1 MRPLAPEGGVV
12 RCKLLLIMSRVL
24 LLCLLLALPA
34 GGESWTL
41 LVEPTEVRQGGLV
54 FLELESPTTLGR
66 PTCQWLGRTYRL
78 YRVPGG
84 YRTLLP
90 VDRLQK
96 TGPAELVLRVKGS
109 HAPLARRRLSIVEL
123 DTRPSPES
131 SGSGFHM
138 LSSSGNA
145 GTIRLKPDR
154 MALQKDPRVKEQS
167 KRIRQLLRTKSAVQL
182 WKGNFQ
188 PPSSKPG
195 RGFGR
200 QRRYIE
206 AQGSRRSG
214 SGFRGYHRGLDF
226 SLKPGTPVY
235 AANAGKVLCAEPF
248 VVPGNSV
255 LLDHGHGVITAYFHM
270 KEIQVKP
277 GDRIARGQV
286 IGTVGNTGRSTGPH
300 LHWAVYA
307 QGQAVNPVAITRLP
321 KRFWS
326 TPP

>member
-1 MRPLAPEGGVV
+1 MRPLASEGGIAG
-12 RCKLLLIMSRVL
+12 CKLLLIMFRVPLLCL

-34 GGESWTL
+34 RGESWTL

-54 FLELESPTTLGR
+54 FLYLESPTTFGH
-66 PTCQWLGRTYRL
+66 PACQWLGRTYRL

-96 TGPAELVLRVKGS
+96 TGPAELLVRVKGS
-109 HAPLARRRLSIVEL
+109 QGPLARRRLSIVEL
-123 DTRPSPES
+123 DTGPVQ
-131 SGSGFHM
+131 
-138 LSSSGNA
+138 
-145 GTIRLKPDR
+145 TIRLKPDR

-206 AQGSRRSG
+206 AQSSRRRG
-214 SGFRGYHRGLDF
+214 SSFRGYHRGLDF
-226 SLKPGTPVY
+226 SLQPGTPVY
-235 AANAGKVLCAEPF
+235 AANAGKVLAAEPF

-270 KEIQVKP
+270 KEIRVKP

-286 IGTVGNTGRSTGPH
+286 VGTVGNTGRSTGPH

-326 TPP
+326 APP

>member
-1 MRPLAPEGGVV
+1 MVFG
-12 RCKLLLIMSRVL
+12 VL
-24 LLCLLLALPA
+24 LLCLLLALSP
-34 GGESWTL
+34 GDLWTL
-41 LVEPTEVRQGGLV
+41 QVEPRQVRQGGLV
-54 FLELESPTTLGR
+54 FLELESPTSLGH

-78 YRVPGG
+78 YPVPGG

-96 TGPAELVLRVKGS
+96 TGPAELLIQVEGS
-109 HAPLARRRLSIVEL
+109 GAPLARRRLSIVKL
-123 DTRPSPES
+123 DTGPVQ
-131 SGSGFHM
+131 
-138 LSSSGNA
+138 
-145 GTIRLKPDR
+145 TVRLRPDR

-167 KRIRQLLRTKSAVQL
+167 KRIRQILRTKSAIQL

-206 AQGSRRSG
+206 VRPSGQRGSS
-214 SGFRGYHRGLDF
+214 FRWYHRGLDF
-226 SLKPGTPVY
+226 SLEPGTPVY
-235 AANAGKVLCAEPF
+235 AANAGKVLAAEPF
-248 VVPGNSV
+248 VLPGNSV
-255 LLDHGHGVITAYFHM
+255 FLDHGHGVISAYFHL
-270 KEIQVKP
+270 KEIRVKP
-277 GDRIARGQV
+277 GDRIAQGQV
-286 IGTVGNTGRSTGPH
+286 VGTVGNTGRSTGPH

-321 KRFWS
+321 ERFWA

>member
-66 PTCQWLGRTYRL
+66 PTLPVAGAHL
-78 YRVPGG
+78 PLVPGP
-84 YRTLLP
+84 RWLP
-90 VDRLQK
+90 HSAP
-96 TGPAELVLRVKGS
+96 GGIGS
-109 HAPLARRRLSIVEL
+109 RRQGRPSSCYGSRAATRPLARRRLSIVEL
-123 DTRPSPES
+123 DTGPVQ
-131 SGSGFHM
+131 
-138 LSSSGNA
+138 
-145 GTIRLKPDR
+145 TIRLKPDR

-206 AQGSRRSG
+206 PQGSRRSG